1 MNVRFVVIAPESK
14 KGTFSIRLPIVVG
27 RSEEVKFRIQ
37 QDRVSRKHC
46 EFFGQD
52 GVVFLRDLGSTNG
65 TFLDDEQVPASG
77 KTPIDSGAVVRV
89 GGLAFRVEYDMP
101 AGMQTTAVGE
111 PKAKTSDDTIGLTQG
126 GDSEPLHVEHAT
138 DTYAAAAA
146 TDGEDAGEAMFQEEV
161 AEEPASEEAAAEQPP
176 AEEAVAP
183 AEPTPGESSS
193 EHPKKQGK
201 GFDFLSAGTPSEES
215 AADAPQW
222 PAGSDDAAEA
232 PADDEKL
239 GDFFKGLK

>member
-65 TFLDDEQVPASG
+65 TFLNDEQVPASE

-101 AGMQTTAVGE
+101 SGMQTTAVGE

-138 DTYAAAAA
+138 ETYAAPAA

-161 AEEPASEEAAAEQPP
+161 AEEPASEEA
-176 AEEAVAP
+176 VAP
-183 AEPTPGESSS
+183 AEPTPGESPS
-193 EHPKKQGK
+193 EHPKKKGK

-222 PAGSDDAAEA
+222 PAGSDDAAES

>member
-14 KGTFSIRLPIVVG
+14 KGTFSVRLPIVVG

-65 TFLDDEQVPASG
+65 TFLDNEQVPASG

-89 GGLAFRVEYDMP
+89 GGLVFRVEYDMP
-101 AGMQTTAVGE
+101 SGMQTTAVRG
-111 PKAKTSDDTIGLTQG
+111 PKAKTSDDTIGLRQG

-138 DTYAAAAA
+138 ETHAAPAA

-161 AEEPASEEAAAEQPP
+161 AEEPAP
-176 AEEAVAP
+176 EEAVAP
-183 AEPTPGESSS
+183 AEPTPGESPS
-193 EHPKKQGK
+193 EHPKKKGK

-222 PAGSDDAAEA
+222 PAGSDDAGEG
-232 PADDEKL
+232 PPEDQKL

>member
-27 RSEEVKFRIQ
+27 RSEEVKFRVQ

-65 TFLDDEQVPASG
+65 TFLNDEQVPASE

-101 AGMQTTAVGE
+101 SGMQTTAVGE
-111 PKAKTSDDTIGLTQG
+111 PKAKASDDTIGLTQG

-138 DTYAAAAA
+138 ETYAAPAA

-161 AEEPASEEAAAEQPP
+161 AEEPASEEA
-176 AEEAVAP
+176 VAP
-183 AEPTPGESSS
+183 AEPTPSESPS
-193 EHPKKQGK
+193 EHPKKKGK

-222 PAGSDDAAEA
+222 PAGSDDAAES

>member
-65 TFLDDEQVPASG
+65 TFLNDEQVPASE

-101 AGMQTTAVGE
+101 SGMQTTAVRG
-111 PKAKTSDDTIGLTQG
+111 PKAKTSDDTIGLKQG

-138 DTYAAAAA
+138 ETHTAPAA

-161 AEEPASEEAAAEQPP
+161 AEEPAP
-176 AEEAVAP
+176 EEAVAP
-183 AEPTPGESSS
+183 AEPTPGESPS
-193 EHPKKQGK
+193 EHPKKKGK

-222 PAGSDDAAEA
+222 PAGSDDAAES

-239 GDFFKGLK
+239 GDFFKGLR